1 MRLWLSV
8 LAVTL
13 ANWAL
18 KAAGPLAL
26 GDRPLPSAA
35 RRVVSLMA
43 PVLLSGLIVVE
54 LAGPDWAALDW
65 PQLIG
70 VAVAGLA
77 WSVRAPMLAAV
88 LVGALVTAVLRM
100 L

>member
-1 MRLWLSV
+1 
-8 LAVTL
+8 
-13 ANWAL
+13 
-18 KAAGPLAL
+18 
-26 GDRPLPSAA
+26 
-35 RRVVSLMA
+35 
-43 PVLLSGLIVVE
+43 LIVVE
-54 LAGPDWAALDW
+54 LAGPEWSGLDW

-88 LVGALVTAVLRM
+88 LVGALVAAVIRM